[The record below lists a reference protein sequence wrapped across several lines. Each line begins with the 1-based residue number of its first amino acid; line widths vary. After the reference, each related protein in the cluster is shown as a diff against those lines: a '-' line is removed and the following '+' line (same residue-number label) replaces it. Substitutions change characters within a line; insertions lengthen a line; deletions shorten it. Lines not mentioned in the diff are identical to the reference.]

1 MLDQLLSGFM
11 NSDQGKGALGVLA
24 QRGVS
29 GAQASSIFE
38 AALPAATTMLS
49 KQAGGGAKGAPSPL
63 GLFDILGGHP
73 GQAFLIGAVTSL
85 VQGEGFTE
93 AAKDGAVGVLG
104 SHLGEVLASRVGVD
118 RQMAG
123 WAGAAIAP
131 FIVSYA
137 YDKLAGDDEVQKQRP
152 LSKEEQIAV
161 LKKNA
166 MLAQKQAAVMADPN
180 SAAGQKLNAQK
191 AAGTM
196 KQAVTAAGTAKL
208 AAAQGTVT
216 PQGAAKLAAQGKPIK
231 K

>member
-29 GAQASSIFE
+29 GAQASSIFD
-38 AALPAATTMLS
+38 AALPAATSMLS
-49 KQAGGGAKGAPSPL
+49 KQSAGAKGAPSPL

-85 VQGEGFTE
+85 VQGEGITE

-104 SHLGEVLASRVGVD
+104 SHLGEVIASRVGVD

-131 FIVSYA
+131 FIVSYV
-137 YDKLAGDDEVQKQRP
+137 YDKLSGDDEVQKQRP
-152 LSKEEQIAV
+152 LSKEEQIMV

-166 MLAQKQAAVMADPN
+166 MFAQKQAAAMADPN
-180 SAAGQKLNAQK
+180 SAAGQKLLAQK
-191 AAGTM
+191 AAGTL
-196 KQAVTAAGTAKL
+196 KPTAAGTAKL
-208 AAAQGTVT
+208 AAQGVT

>member
-11 NSDQGKGALGVLA
+11 NSTQGQGALGVLA

-29 GAQASSIFE
+29 GAQASSIFD
-38 AALPAATTMLS
+38 AALPAATSMLS
-49 KQAGGGAKGAPSPL
+49 KQAGGAKGDASPL

-85 VQGEGFTE
+85 VQGEGITE

-104 SHLGEVLASRVGVD
+104 SHLGEVIASRVGVD

-152 LSKEEQIAV
+152 LSKEEQIT
-161 LKKNA
+161 LQKKQA

-180 SAAGQKLNAQK
+180 SAAGQKLLAQK
-191 AAGTM
+191 AAGTF
-196 KQAVTAAGTAKL
+196 KPIVTAAGTAKL
-208 AAAQGTVT
+208 AAQGMT
-216 PQGAAKLAAQGKPIK
+216 PEGAAKLAAQGKLPK